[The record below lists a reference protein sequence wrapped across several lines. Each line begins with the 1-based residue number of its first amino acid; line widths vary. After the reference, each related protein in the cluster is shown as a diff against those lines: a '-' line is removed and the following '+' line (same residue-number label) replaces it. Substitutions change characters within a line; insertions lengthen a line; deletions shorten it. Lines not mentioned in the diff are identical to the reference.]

1 VRKVLD
7 LRPRGHGAVPMD
19 LARAVSVAVDL
30 CRWRAERA
38 GTPLHVELPADLPP
52 VSGDPGRYRAGGVES
67 LINAVDA
74 SESTRR
80 PVVITAS
87 VGDDEVTLSVEDRGV
102 GMDASTLSRALDPF
116 FTTKEPGKGTGLGL
130 PARAHGVVVAASGRL
145 SIRSTPVTARGST
158 WCSGE
163 RADVSGSGR
172 LAVRTSRHDRRVGVL
187 FVVGNRRLQ
196 SDGSGSC
203 GDRRSAP
210 ARRRGDALASR
221 ARPRLLVTIMFAICS

>member
-130 PARAHGVVVAASGRL
+130 P
-145 SIRSTPVTARGST
+145 
-158 WCSGE
+158 
-163 RADVSGSGR
+163 
-172 LAVRTSRHDRRVGVL
+172 VL
-187 FVVGNRRLQ
+187 G
-196 SDGSGSC
+196 
-203 GDRRSAP
+203 
-210 ARRRGDALASR
+210 ARRGRRREWSAVDPVDPGHGTRVDVVLWR
-221 ARPRLLVTIMFAICS
+221 AR